1 MHQTFSPNRGIVFRI
16 FIVEFHRFPTFRGLD
31 ILACYL
37 LIGLVKLIY
46 EIIKSAL
53 EGHGKDH
60 TYLAIFAET
69 PW

>member
-1 MHQTFSPNRGIVFRI
+1 
-16 FIVEFHRFPTFRGLD
+16 VEFHRFPTFHGLD